1 MLRYVV
7 LLVLLVPG
15 LAAAWGGTGHEVVCE
30 IAFNELDNDIRRT
43 VARLVRQDNE
53 YKTFAASCNWPDR
66 PRKRDEE
73 HYVNVPR
80 STRAITVEECP
91 LAESCLFSA
100 IRHDLGVLRDAD
112 SSDAQKLEALK
123 FLGHW
128 VGDIHQP
135 MHVTYQDD
143 RGANSIELTGELCEE
158 SLHGAWDDC
167 IIRESLG
174 DRSRR
179 IAERLRSDITDADRL
194 RWQHDSPVEW
204 ANESYQLAT
213 SVEAQ
218 YCTKRDGACWYSP
231 DNMMLQR
238 GEARRAVVFDSH
250 YVALHS
256 ATVERRLQQA
266 GVRLG
271 ALLNEALR

>member
-7 LLVLLVPG
+7 LMVLLAPG

-30 IAFNELDNDIRRT
+30 IAFNELNDDVRRT
-43 VARLVRQDNE
+43 VARLIRQDDE

-73 HYVNVPR
+73 HYVNLPR
-80 STRAITVEECP
+80 STRAITADECP

-100 IRHDLGVLRDAD
+100 IRHDVGVLSDANA
-112 SSDAQKLEALK
+112 SDAQKLEALK

-143 RGANSIELTGELCEE
+143 RGANSIELESDSCEQ
-158 SLHGAWDDC
+158 SLHGGWDDC
-167 IIRESLG
+167 IIRDSLG

-179 IAERLRSDITDADRL
+179 IAERLRDAISAADRA

-213 SVEAQ
+213 SAEAQ
-218 YCTKRDGACWYSP
+218 YCTWRDGACWYSV

-238 GEARRAVVFDSH
+238 GEPRRTVAFDDR
-250 YVALHS
+250 YVAAHS

-271 ALLNEALR
+271 ALLNRALK